1 MCQCQSEQF
10 AVTKVTNDRY
20 MCEKDRYRTRE
31 GRRCAAGDSEC
42 APVPRCAHGPR
53 HGSGA
58 PFVLS
63 WRMVFY
69 FECSDPRYTIY
80 MGRDKFENEH
90 LIANGWPE
98 DLWCVHGPRLHSDH
112 GRQQPV
118 A

>member
-1 MCQCQSEQF
+1 
-10 AVTKVTNDRY
+10 
-20 MCEKDRYRTRE
+20 
-31 GRRCAAGDSEC
+31 
-42 APVPRCAHGPR
+42 
-53 HGSGA
+53 
-58 PFVLS
+58 
-63 WRMVFY
+63 MVFY

-112 GRQQPV
+112 GRQQLV

>member
-1 MCQCQSEQF
+1 M
-10 AVTKVTNDRY
+10 AVTKDRY
-20 MCEKDRYRTRE
+20 IWIVTELSTVTELRE
-31 GRRCAAGDSEC
+31 EGWPTSCDGDAPCLGVRAGR
-42 APVPRCAHGPR
+42 
-53 HGSGA
+53 GA

-98 DLWCVHGPRLHSDH
+98 DLWCVHSPRLHLAFH
-112 GRQQPV
+112 ARQQFV
-118 A
+118 V